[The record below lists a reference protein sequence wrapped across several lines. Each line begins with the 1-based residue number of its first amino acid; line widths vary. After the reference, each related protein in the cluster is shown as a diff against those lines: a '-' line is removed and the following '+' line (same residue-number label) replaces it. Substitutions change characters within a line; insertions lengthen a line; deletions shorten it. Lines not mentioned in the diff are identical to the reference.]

1 MSINI
6 SFGARRIETS
16 ALEVL
21 SVRRSEQDKILR
33 WAFLESFNTAL
44 ETGCVYLQFVTIGVQ
59 KVQRVAF
66 AVILLPSGCTSI
78 GQTRTEQLEVGV
90 RYGEC
95 NVIISRIQGTIGE
108 LRLERK
114 AQPKIS
120 RCQVCTSV
128 PARYWPQAKNVGVE
142 DKSTVQIGHRQREVI
157 QARNHTQKAN
167 TERCGNGLIEVL
179 P

>member
-1 MSINI
+1 MSFNI
-6 SFGARRIETS
+6 SYGARRIETPAS
-16 ALEVL
+16 ETL

-44 ETGCVYLQFVTIGVQ
+44 ETGCVYLQFVTIGIQ

-66 AVILLPSGCTSI
+66 AVILLPSGCAGI
-78 GQTRTEQLEVGV
+78 GQTRTKWLEVGF

-95 NVIISRIQGTIGE
+95 NVVISQIQGTIGE
-108 LRLERK
+108 VHLERK
-114 AQPKIS
+114 AKPKIT

-128 PARYWPQAKNVGVE
+128 PARHWFQSKNVGVE
-142 DKSTVQIGHRQREVI
+142 DESAVQIGYRQREVI

-167 TERCGNGLIEVL
+167 TDGCGNGLIEVL

>member
-1 MSINI
+1 MSFNI
-6 SFGARRIETS
+6 RYGARLIETLES
-16 ALEVL
+16 EVL
-21 SVRRSEQDKILR
+21 SVRWREQDKFLR

-44 ETGCVYLQFVTIGVQ
+44 GTGCVYLQFVTIGVQ
-59 KVQRVAF
+59 KVERVAF

-128 PARYWPQAKNVGVE
+128 PARYRPQAKNVGVE
-142 DKSTVQIGHRQREVI
+142 DKSAVQIGYRQRDVI
-157 QARNHTQKAN
+157 QARNHSQKAN
-167 TERCGNGLIEVL
+167 TEGCGKGLIEVL
-179 P
+179 A

>member
-1 MSINI
+1 MSVNI
-6 SFGARRIETS
+6 SYGARRIE
-16 ALEVL
+16 ALESEVL
-21 SVRRSEQDKILR
+21 SVRWSEQDKILR

-66 AVILLPSGCTSI
+66 AVILLPSGCAGI
-78 GQTRTEQLEVGV
+78 GQTRTQWLEVDV

-95 NVIISRIQGTIGE
+95 NVAIRRIQGAIGE
-108 LRLERK
+108 LHLERK
-114 AQPKIS
+114 AQPKIT

-142 DKSTVQIGHRQREVI
+142 DKSAVQIGYRQREVI
-157 QARNHTQKAN
+157 QARNHNQKAN
-167 TERCGNGLIEVL
+167 TERCRNGLIEVL